1 MNVNT
6 IAYMLAAIALFMCG
20 YNAHGY
26 LHTCPEVKPV
36 ILTEYKDR
44 VQTEL
49 TYAEKESGERADI
62 NISVGKPELN
72 VKVNDKEFIL
82 RKADDEQYI
91 FDKNKLSLTQTSS
104 ANLNITVPIVDKT
117 KRYEIGVG
125 VSKDGAV
132 GLVGFPINSNN
143 HLGGWVAGNED
154 YVMGGVSLKF

>member
-1 MNVNT
+1 MIVNT
-6 IAYMLAAIALFMCG
+6 IVYVLAALALFMGG
-20 YNAHGY
+20 YNTHGY
-26 LHTCPEVKPV
+26 IHTCPEAKPV

-44 VQTEL
+44 VQTEIK
-49 TYAEKESGERADI
+49 YAEKEADEKADI
-62 NISVGKPELN
+62 DIAVGKPALN
-72 VKVNDKEFIL
+72 VKVNDKEFII

-104 ANLNITVPIVDKT
+104 TDLNITIPTVDKT

-132 GLVGFPINSNN
+132 GLVGFPINSSN

-154 YVMGGVSLKF
+154 NVMGGVSLKF

>member
-1 MNVNT
+1 MDMNN
-6 IAYMLAAIALFMCG
+6 IIYILAAIALFMGG

-49 TYAEKESGERADI
+49 KYAEKEADEKADI
-62 NISVGKPELN
+62 DIAVGKPVLN
-72 VKVNDKEFIL
+72 VKVNDKEFL
-82 RKADDEQYI
+82 VRKADDEQYV
-91 FDKNKLSLTQTSS
+91 FEKNKLSLTQTSS
-104 ANLNITVPIVDKT
+104 TDLNITIPTVDKT
-117 KRYEIGVG
+117 RRYEIGIG

-132 GLVGFPINSNN
+132 GLVGFPINSSN

-154 YVMGGVSLKF
+154 NVMGGVSFKF